1 MKTKAVDYQQ
11 MTTPELEEL
20 ILDYQN
26 EKRAAEE
33 RIEWLSNEC
42 EELRA
47 IIDDRERESDDD
59 DEE

>member
-11 MTTPELEEL
+11 LTTPELEEL

-26 EKRAAEE
+26 EKSAAEE
-33 RIEWLSNEC
+33 RIEWLSSEC
-42 EELRA
+42 AELRA
-47 IIDDRERESDDD
+47 IIDERERESDDE